1 MALKLAINGFG
12 RIGRLVFR
20 EAMKHDEFEVVA
32 VNDLTD
38 AGQLAHLLKYDSVH
52 GIYDAE
58 VNADEDSFVV
68 NGQRIKVYAEK
79 DPAQLPWGE
88 LGVDVVLECTGHF
101 RSMEEVGKHIEAGAK
116 KAILSAPAKGAM
128 LTFVMGVNHEDYNP
142 ATDDV
147 ISNASCTTNCLAPV
161 AKVLDEKFGIE
172 RGMMTTIHSYTN
184 DQRILDFPHS
194 DPRRAR
200 AGAVSMIPT
209 TTGAAV
215 AVSKVLPQL
224 KDYNELP
231 LVSIDYNGNHHS
243 STVDGLSTM
252 VLENKMVKVLAW
264 GAFFMLNKKT
274 MKDIDVKGKRVFVRV
289 DFNVPMADGAITDET
304 RIRAAI
310 PTIEYLVEQ
319 GAKVILASHLG
330 RPKGEVKE
338 DMCLTAAGVRLAQ
351 LMGKPVTKLDES
363 IGQVVE
369 EAVASMHDGD
379 LLLMENVRFHAGEEK
394 NDPTLAQQ
402 FAQLADI
409 YMYCKALSNPEHPFT
424 AIIGGAKV
432 KDKIGVIESL
442 LEKVDH
448 LIIGG
453 GLSFTFIKAQGYD
466 IGKSLLEE
474 DKIELAKSFIE
485 KAKAKGVQLHM
496 PVDAV
501 VANEFSQD
509 AETQIVNVD
518 AIPADWMGLDIGPKT
533 AANYAEVI
541 KNSKLII
548 WNGPMGVFEMDKFA
562 NGTKKV
568 ADAMA
573 TTAGYTVIGGGDSA
587 AAVEKFEVADKM
599 DHISTGGGASLE
611 LMEGKELPG
620 IVALNDK

>member
-1 MALKLAINGFG
+1 
-12 RIGRLVFR
+12 
-20 EAMKHDEFEVVA
+20 
-32 VNDLTD
+32 
-38 AGQLAHLLKYDSVH
+38 
-52 GIYDAE
+52 
-58 VNADEDSFVV
+58 
-68 NGQRIKVYAEK
+68 
-79 DPAQLPWGE
+79 
-88 LGVDVVLECTGHF
+88 
-101 RSMEEVGKHIEAGAK
+101 
-116 KAILSAPAKGAM
+116 
-128 LTFVMGVNHEDYNP
+128 
-142 ATDDV
+142 
-147 ISNASCTTNCLAPV
+147 
-161 AKVLDEKFGIE
+161 
-172 RGMMTTIHSYTN
+172 
-184 DQRILDFPHS
+184 
-194 DPRRAR
+194 
-200 AGAVSMIPT
+200 
-209 TTGAAV
+209 
-215 AVSKVLPQL
+215 
-224 KDYNELP
+224 
-231 LVSIDYNGNHHS
+231 
-243 STVDGLSTM
+243 
-252 VLENKMVKVLAW
+252 
-264 GAFFMLNKKT
+264 
-274 MKDIDVKGKRVFVRV
+274 MKDIDVKGQRVFVRV

-338 DMCLTAAGVRLAQ
+338 DMRLTAVGIRLAE

-363 IGQVVE
+363 IGQAVE
-369 EAVASMHDGD
+369 EAVANMQNGD
-379 LLLMENVRFHAGEEK
+379 ILLLENVRFHAGEEK

-409 YMYCKALSNPEHPFT
+409 YVNDAFGAAHRAHASTEGIAKHIPAVSGFLMQKELDVLGKALSNPEHPFT

-453 GLSFTFIKAQGYD
+453 GLSFTFIKAQGHD

-509 AETQIVNVD
+509 AETQIVDVD

-562 NGTKKV
+562 NGTKTV

>member
-1 MALKLAINGFG
+1 
-12 RIGRLVFR
+12 
-20 EAMKHDEFEVVA
+20 
-32 VNDLTD
+32 
-38 AGQLAHLLKYDSVH
+38 
-52 GIYDAE
+52 
-58 VNADEDSFVV
+58 
-68 NGQRIKVYAEK
+68 
-79 DPAQLPWGE
+79 
-88 LGVDVVLECTGHF
+88 
-101 RSMEEVGKHIEAGAK
+101 
-116 KAILSAPAKGAM
+116 
-128 LTFVMGVNHEDYNP
+128 
-142 ATDDV
+142 
-147 ISNASCTTNCLAPV
+147 
-161 AKVLDEKFGIE
+161 
-172 RGMMTTIHSYTN
+172 
-184 DQRILDFPHS
+184 
-194 DPRRAR
+194 
-200 AGAVSMIPT
+200 
-209 TTGAAV
+209 
-215 AVSKVLPQL
+215 
-224 KDYNELP
+224 
-231 LVSIDYNGNHHS
+231 
-243 STVDGLSTM
+243 
-252 VLENKMVKVLAW
+252 
-264 GAFFMLNKKT
+264 

-338 DMCLTAAGVRLAQ
+338 DMRLTAVGVRLAQ

-379 LLLMENVRFHAGEEK
+379 LLLLENVRFHAGEEK

-409 YMYCKALSNPEHPFT
+409 YVNDAFGAAHRAHASTEGIAKHIPAVSGFLMQKELDVLGKALSNPEHPFT

-518 AIPADWMGLDIGPKT
+518 AILADWMGLDIGPKT